1 MLVQKDPA
9 NEAIAEQSGENLKT
23 FIENTEAVAIYLCE
37 LTYYILIMY
46 VYHCLKLYINFL
58 YLLDSHENCETCL
71 DVLQGLE
78 NIDDDAQRQNIALV
92 KTTDA
97 EFAESIGIDEFP
109 ALVFYKDAMPNVF
122 DGDITAEEEV
132 LDWLI
137 EVNVESHIELITR
150 PMLEEM
156 VEEIQ
161 YLGVHFCTY
170 SYFVPQVR

>member
-1 MLVQKDPA
+1 M
-9 NEAIAEQSGENLKT
+9 
-23 FIENTEAVAIYLCE
+23 
-37 LTYYILIMY
+37 
-46 VYHCLKLYINFL
+46 LKLYIN
-58 YLLDSHENCETCL
+58 LLDSHENCETCL

-170 SYFVPQVR
+170 SYFVHLVYHSSEIHLGKN

>member
-1 MLVQKDPA
+1 M
-9 NEAIAEQSGENLKT
+9 
-23 FIENTEAVAIYLCE
+23 
-37 LTYYILIMY
+37 
-46 VYHCLKLYINFL
+46 
-58 YLLDSHENCETCL
+58 

-92 KTTDA
+92 KTTDG

-170 SYFVPQVR
+170 

>member
-1 MLVQKDPA
+1 M
-9 NEAIAEQSGENLKT
+9 
-23 FIENTEAVAIYLCE
+23 
-37 LTYYILIMY
+37 
-46 VYHCLKLYINFL
+46 
-58 YLLDSHENCETCL
+58 

-170 SYFVPQVR
+170 LVSTYILNYFVEIFGKFFENPKNNICFRQDRQDSRRN